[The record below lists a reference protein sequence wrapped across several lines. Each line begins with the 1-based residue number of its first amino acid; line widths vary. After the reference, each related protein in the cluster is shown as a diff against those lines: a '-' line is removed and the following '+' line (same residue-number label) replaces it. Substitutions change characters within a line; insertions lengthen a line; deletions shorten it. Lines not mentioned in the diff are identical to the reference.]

1 MHIKDMAM
9 AQEDPSEESDI
20 PFRKEY
26 IKYMSI
32 LSRQLASSIK
42 TDFDPY
48 LLSSDINTTLWG
60 QPEIFKQ
67 CYDF

>member
-32 LSRQLASSIK
+32 LSR
-42 TDFDPY
+42 
-48 LLSSDINTTLWG
+48 
-60 QPEIFKQ
+60 
-67 CYDF
+67 